1 MSEQNNQGFRGIPGV
16 PDGWELVAIRVPK
29 EGEWFVGVDGKPF
42 QADHACGQQWTI
54 IRKIEKPKQYRPFAN
69 GAEFEP
75 HRDRWVKIVSED
87 NNSGC
92 DLDGRTGDKQKVVC
106 HHDRSVCLWGGW
118 LNYSEAFECFVFD
131 DDGTPFGVEVTQ

>member
-42 QADHACGQQWTI
+42 QADHAFGQQWTI
-54 IRKIEKPKQYRPFAN
+54 IRKIEVPKRYRAFAN
-69 GAEFEP
+69 GAEFKP
-75 HRDRWVKIVSED
+75 HRDRWVTDSSGDCYKIIHFTLED
-87 NNSGC
+87 LYIGI
-92 DLDGRTGDKQKVVC
+92 DDEEL
-106 HHDRSVCLWGGW
+106 
-118 LNYSEAFECFVFD
+118 YSWDEAFTFIRFD